1 MKRGSA
7 TVWFTST
14 TAPLPDHAV
23 VGRVRAGTRE
33 LNCEGTHASVGP
45 FDLFAL
51 VTGQRTRP

>member
-1 MKRGSA
+1 M
-7 TVWFTST
+7 WFTST